1 MAYELF
7 CGSVQGY
14 SHIKK
19 DIPCEDYGTV
29 KEGDGEAAVFK
40 VFALGDGHGDSNCP
54 RSSYGS
60 KTVCQITAEELLR
73 FARDIKSLGW
83 TEQLFETR
91 SARMLVTQLV
101 TAIFGKWSCIV
112 NEDFDRRGLS
122 EEEMAGCNRYL
133 EYYKRG
139 ERIEHIYGTTLIA
152 GLVTDEYLLLLQ
164 QGDGRCVVF
173 NENGEL
179 TQPIPWDE
187 RCIANVTTSVCDTDA
202 VQSCR
207 FHVINL
213 KENRVVACVAGSD
226 GIEDSVA
233 NMDLMHVFYRRELEI
248 AAREGVDAYSR
259 HLLDTLPDFS
269 KNGNGDDCTVCGFI
283 DREAYLARL
292 RKYDKDNRLTEITC
306 TLESVREKLDSMK
319 PKLAFLTKRCA
330 EADAEYQ
337 TLLEKYNRLKTE
349 YTEINDDLEEF
360 GQNGSDPSANPLASL
375 FNGIRSKLLR
385 QSSVQCLVVRRDALK
400 KEGFEVQSQLKA
412 ALAEKTKRDEELSQY
427 KERFESFE
435 ETERHY
441 SQAYDALMSEPDVI
455 DEPVSAPTAAEVT
468 VEESAEVE
476 TVKAEETEV
485 EETETEK
492 AEVEEIEVEESK
504 GEEVEAEVTETEAT
518 GAEVTEAEAPET
530 EVTEAEVT
538 EAEAAETEVDET
550 EPTVPEAPTQTSTE
564 QAPPKETED
573 YDVLTDFFSDKF

>member
-29 KEGDGEAAVFK
+29 KEGEGEAAEFK

-73 FARDIKSLGW
+73 FAEDIKSLGW

-173 NENGEL
+173 NQNGEL

-248 AAREGVDAYSR
+248 AAREGVDAYSK

-269 KNGNGDDCTVCGFI
+269 KNGNGDDCTICGFI
-283 DREAYLARL
+283 DREAYLARS
-292 RKYDKDNRLTEITC
+292 RKYDKDNRATEITC

-330 EADAEYQ
+330 EADAEYH
-337 TLLEKYNRLKTE
+337 TLLEKYNRLKME

-360 GQNGSDPSANPLASL
+360 AQGGADPSANPLASL
-375 FNGIRSKLLR
+375 FNGIRNKLLR
-385 QSSVQCLVVRRDALK
+385 QSSVQCLSARRDALK
-400 KEGFEVQSQLKA
+400 REGFEVQSQLKA
-412 ALAEKTKRDEELSQY
+412 ALAEKTKRDEELAQY
-427 KERFESFE
+427 RQRFDTFE
-435 ETERHY
+435 ETERRY
-441 SQAYDALMSEPDVI
+441 SEAYDALMNEPDI
-455 DEPVSAPTAAEVT
+455 IEEPVAAPTVAEATVEDTVPAESAVESNESAPVD
-468 VEESAEVE
+468 ESPATEE
-476 TVKAEETEV
+476 TVNGGDVPKTEM
-485 EETETEK
+485 
-492 AEVEEIEVEESK
+492 A
-504 GEEVEAEVTETEAT
+504 EAEVTDTQ
-518 GAEVTEAEAPET
+518 VTEVKDAESDAQEL
-530 EVTEAEVT
+530 
-538 EAEAAETEVDET
+538 EAAETEITET
-550 EPTVPEAPTQTSTE
+550 EGSETEASTQASTDQAPT
-564 QAPPKETED
+564 KETED
-573 YDVLTDFFSDKF
+573 YDVLSDFFSDKF

>member
-29 KEGDGEAAVFK
+29 KEGDGEAAAFK

-73 FARDIKSLGW
+73 FAEDIKSLGW
-83 TEQLFETR
+83 TDQLFETR
-91 SARMLVTQLV
+91 SARTLVTQLV

-112 NEDFDRRGLS
+112 NEDFDRHGLS

-213 KENRVVACVAGSD
+213 KENRVIACVAGSD

-248 AAREGVDAYSR
+248 AAREGVDAYSQ

-283 DREAYLARL
+283 DRGAFLAK
-292 RKYDKDNRLTEITC
+292 RKKFDKDNRGTEITC

-330 EADAEYQ
+330 EAETEYQ

-360 GQNGSDPSANPLASL
+360 AQGGNDSSAGPLSSL
-375 FNGIRSKLLR
+375 FNDIRNKLLR
-385 QSSVQCLVVRRDALK
+385 QSSVQCLSARREALK

-412 ALAEKTKRDEELSQY
+412 ALAEKAKRDEELAQY
-427 KERFESFE
+427 KQRFDSFE
-435 ETERHY
+435 ETERRY
-441 SQAYDALMSEPDVI
+441 SEAYDALMNEPD
-455 DEPVSAPTAAEVT
+455 DEPVTEPETAPVGAEVAEETVTEVTEPVTESPAEDESAPEAEEPTEPVGEEAPAEHTATEEPTEPAEPVDPAEPEQPAKP
-468 VEESAEVE
+468 EESAE
-476 TVKAEETEV
+476 
-485 EETETEK
+485 
-492 AEVEEIEVEESK
+492 
-504 GEEVEAEVTETEAT
+504 
-518 GAEVTEAEAPET
+518 P
-530 EVTEAEVT
+530 
-538 EAEAAETEVDET
+538 
-550 EPTVPEAPTQTSTE
+550 TSTAPAE
-564 QAPPKETED
+564 QQVPAQTED
-573 YDVLTDFFSDKF
+573 FDVLSDFFRDIF